1 MIRCPWVSRGDSL
14 STSTSRSQSG
24 MAMQIV
30 GLVMIVV
37 AVIWLFVVDDSVP
50 MWLIIAG
57 GGVMFLGV
65 GAAVRRDSD

>member
-1 MIRCPWVSRGDSL
+1 M

-24 MAMQIV
+24 VAMQIV
-30 GLVMIVV
+30 GLAMIVV
-37 AVIWLFVVDDSVP
+37 AVIWLFIVDEPFP
-50 MWLIIAG
+50 MWLIVAG

>member
-1 MIRCPWVSRGDSL
+1 
-14 STSTSRSQSG
+14 
-24 MAMQIV
+24 MQIV

-37 AVIWLFVVDDSVP
+37 AVIWLFVVDEPFP

>member
-1 MIRCPWVSRGDSL
+1 M

-24 MAMQIV
+24 VAMQIV

-37 AVIWLFVVDDSVP
+37 AVIWLFIVDEPFP
-50 MWLIIAG
+50 MWLIVAG

>member
-1 MIRCPWVSRGDSL
+1 
-14 STSTSRSQSG
+14 

>member
-1 MIRCPWVSRGDSL
+1 M

-24 MAMQIV
+24 TAMQIV

-37 AVIWLFVVDDSVP
+37 AVIWLFVVDEPFP

>member
-1 MIRCPWVSRGDSL
+1 MSAN
-14 STSTSRSQSG
+14 TSRSQSG
-24 MAMQIV
+24 AAMQIA

-37 AVIWLFVVDDSVP
+37 AAIWLFFVDEPFP